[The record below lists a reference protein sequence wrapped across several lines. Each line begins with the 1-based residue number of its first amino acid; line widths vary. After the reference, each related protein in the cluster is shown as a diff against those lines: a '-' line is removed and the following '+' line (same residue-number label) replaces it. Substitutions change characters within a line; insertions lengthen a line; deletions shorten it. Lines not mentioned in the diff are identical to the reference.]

1 MPPAPPLTPPPPGRE
16 MQTTFVDLIRAGD
29 YAVASST
36 CRLKTSQ
43 GGIDADV
50 VVLCRGSQTIK
61 ESAVLIVVGSP
72 PRILHVLPI
81 NPLLAVALEQAPPSP
96 STSFFAQSSKARLGI
111 SITGTPVSLAGPP
124 VPQTVELQF
133 PAGDTLRV
141 HALVKQI
148 RKAISTSYYSS
159 SSYGWLAYYPV
170 TAPGSPSEYRNS
182 IPASDDQSEGTE
194 GETLVGS
201 ETRAKAEPASEGET
215 EGEEGSEPKEG
226 ETEQYPNPYVE
237 GFSRPGFLR
246 KRLFSR
252 QDKWSTRKPV
262 SIRIVTYNVND
273 RVPPP
278 GTKEL
283 APILGYGEED
293 ILVVGLQEADLRSQS
308 LLVSQGDERA
318 NAWEVAIF
326 EGLREKEDAYE
337 RVAVMQYVG
346 VILLVFAKT
355 PIRPHVR
362 MVQTAARGIGLWGFG
377 GNKAGVALRMK
388 VFDTTVCFVNSH
400 LAAFASQI
408 SRRRLDYQALR
419 TTLTF
424 DLMTGLHPPTE
435 AYYPDNGQLAV
446 DDADVLFWF
455 GDLNYRI
462 ELEPKEIHALLES
475 RQYETLLSADQLK
488 TDMEDGH
495 SFVGFSEPTITFKPS
510 FKYVHGSVT
519 FDPKRAPAY
528 CDRVLYI
535 ARNDE
540 VTPNRYACHDIL
552 WSDHLPVTATFSL
565 AARIVDETKRT
576 EELLRC
582 QSELDRLDEI
592 YRPSLTVD
600 VKDVEFGDILYR
612 RPVVREITLRNT
624 GRVPAGFSFRE
635 PAPGKPICMPW
646 YWPFPAAGVVPA
658 GEEVVLTLTACV
670 DETLSADLTCGGEM
684 NDVLVLQVQG
694 GKDSLITVH
703 GSFVPTIVGLPLDV
717 VPQLSDVIRNVP
729 LAERKVLL
737 VDSDEWAEAEK
748 THEFLSAA
756 LESDAVEEG
765 ESIPV
770 GGGEQTPETEVES
783 SKADESESEPKSSA
797 VDTASAV
804 ASDGKA
810 LDADA
815 ATDADEAVAQLAL
828 DTTISG
834 PRTPPP
840 HLGASSLSPTRP
852 RPKRGCS
859 GITRPPREVW
869 RLLERLMEDAMGVE
883 RLWTTAPDYS
893 AVLAVI
899 DALDTGAPPPRR
911 HARHR
916 QRPPTH
922 PTEKW
927 ACRLIMSRDD
937 AYAVVESIQGVHA
950 NVLIGLMSVARLCG
964 GDGVDKDSVLALATA
979 IFGGPV
985 RYREGLVLGLLEG

>member
-1 MPPAPPLTPPPPGRE
+1 MPPAPPSTPPPPGCE
-16 MQTTFVDLIRAGD
+16 TQTTFVDLIRAG
-29 YAVASST
+29 
-36 CRLKTSQ
+36 
-43 GGIDADV
+43 
-50 VVLCRGSQTIK
+50 
-61 ESAVLIVVGSP
+61 
-72 PRILHVLPI
+72 
-81 NPLLAVALEQAPPSP
+81 
-96 STSFFAQSSKARLGI
+96 LGI
-111 SITGTPVSLAGPP
+111 SITGTPVSLVGPP
-124 VPQTVELQF
+124 VPQRVELQF

-141 HALVKQI
+141 HALVKEI

-159 SSYGWLAYYPV
+159 SSFGWLAYYPV
-170 TAPGSPSEYRNS
+170 TAPGSPSEYRTS
-182 IPASDDQSEGTE
+182 TPASDDQSEGTE

-201 ETRAKAEPASEGET
+201 ETRAKAEAVSEGET
-215 EGEEGSEPKEG
+215 ESEEGYEPKEG

-252 QDKWSTRKPV
+252 QEKWSTRKPV

-337 RVAVMQYVG
+337 KVAMMQYVG

-355 PIRPHVR
+355 PIRPYVR

-462 ELEPKEIHALLES
+462 DLEPKEIHALLES

-495 SFVGFSEPTITFKPS
+495 SFVGFSEPTIAFKPS

-540 VTPNRYACHDIL
+540 VKPNRYACHDIL

-582 QSELDRLDEI
+582 QGELDRLDEI
-592 YRPSLTVD
+592 YRPSLAVD
-600 VKDVEFGDILYR
+600 VEDVEFGDILYR

-635 PAPGKPICMPW
+635 PAPGKPICLSW

-684 NDVLVLQVQG
+684 NDVLVLQIQG
-694 GKDSLITVH
+694 GKDSFITVH

-737 VDSDEWAEAEK
+737 VDSDEWAEAEADAEK
-748 THEFLSAA
+748 THEA
-756 LESDAVEEG
+756 

-770 GGGEQTPETEVES
+770 GGGEKTPEPEVES
-783 SKADESESEPKSSA
+783 SQADESELEPKLSA
-797 VDTASAV
+797 VDTASTV

-815 ATDADEAVAQLAL
+815 ATDAHADEAVAQLAL

-834 PRTPPP
+834 PRTPTTPVLASSP
-840 HLGASSLSPTRP
+840 SPRAGGASSLSPTRP

-869 RLLERLMEDAMGVE
+869 RLLERLMEDGMVVE
-883 RLWTTAPDYS
+883 RLWTTTPDYP
-893 AVLAVI
+893 AVMAVI
-899 DALDTGAPPPRR
+899 DALDTGAPLPDNM
-911 HARHR
+911 HAIANALLHILYAL
-916 QRPPTH
+916 PVPLVSE
-922 PTEKW
+922 TEEW
-927 ACRLIMSRDD
+927 VCRLIMSRDD

-964 GDGVDKDSVLALATA
+964 GDDVDKDSVLALATA

-985 RYREGLVLGLLEG
+985 RYREGLVLGLLQG